1 MNRVGR
7 KGGFGGGVLFIAG
20 LGILCALI
28 LTALLAPLLA
38 PRDPT
43 MQNLAQG
50 LSGPSLEHPLGQ
62 DKMGRDILSR
72 LIYGS
77 RVSLLVGLSTV
88 AASLLIGTLAG
99 VVSGYV
105 GGMADEALTR
115 IMDVVLAFPGILL
128 ALTLM
133 AVLGPS
139 LRNVVIALCAVGW
152 VNYARLARG
161 QVLALR
167 ECDFV
172 TAARALGC
180 GDLHIVVHH
189 LIPNLIAPILV
200 EASFGMGSAIVGE
213 AGLSFLGLGVQ
224 PPTPSWGAMLNEG
237 RSFLLIAP
245 HLTAFPGL
253 AVMTVVLGVNFFG
266 DGLRDLLDT
275 RLKSAPRPQPD
286 FSKKNSAWK
295 PYAESQPKG

>member
-1 MNRVGR
+1 MRLKR
-7 KGGFGGGVLFIAG
+7 RFGGGSLFIAG
-20 LGILCALI
+20 LGILGALI
-28 LTALLAPLLA
+28 LTALLAPIVA
-38 PRDPT
+38 PWDPAI
-43 MQNLAQG
+43 QNLAQG

-88 AASLLIGTLAG
+88 LVSLSIGTLVG
-99 VVSGYV
+99 VISGYL
-105 GGMADEALTR
+105 GGMTDEALTR
-115 IMDVVLAFPGILL
+115 VMDVVLAFPGILL

-139 LRNVVIALCAVGW
+139 LSNVVIALCIVGW
-152 VNYARLARG
+152 VNYARLTRG
-161 QVLALR
+161 QVLTLR
-167 ECDFV
+167 ERDFV
-172 TAARALGC
+172 AAARALGC
-180 GDLHIVVHH
+180 GNLHIIVHH
-189 LIPNLIAPILV
+189 LIPNLMAPLLV
-200 EASFGMGSAIVGE
+200 EATFGIGSAIVGE

-224 PPTPSWGAMLNEG
+224 PPTPSWGSMLNEG

-253 AVMTVVLGVNFFG
+253 AIMTVVLGVNFFG

-275 RLKSAPRPQPD
+275 RLKSAPRPPTD
-286 FSKKNSAWK
+286 FSKKNSAGK
-295 PYAESQPKG
+295 TYTERQSKR